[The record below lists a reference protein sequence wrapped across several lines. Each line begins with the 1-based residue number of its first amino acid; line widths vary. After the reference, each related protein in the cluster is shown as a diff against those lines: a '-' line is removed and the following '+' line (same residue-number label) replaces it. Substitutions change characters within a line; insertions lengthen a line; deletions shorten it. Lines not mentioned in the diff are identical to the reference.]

1 MVVGHGRVFG
11 VRRVSVNRWG
21 YFAGAILVGVALLF
35 FLRGSR
41 GGGWA
46 EMPLRAIFYPAQNAV
61 HALSN
66 RVSDLWSGYLLLV
79 DARKESD
86 RLRGEMGL
94 LQEENRRL
102 KEATQRTTRLQVLL
116 DYKTA
121 SPMRLTAAEV
131 VGREPTHW
139 YQTLL
144 LNRGEDEG
152 VRPDMGVVTPDGV
165 AGVVLKT
172 LPHHAQVLLL
182 TDRHAAVAAV
192 VQRTRDG
199 GIVEGLGTETAAGMF
214 RVKYLPLSSEVAVGD
229 LLVTSGLEG
238 SFAAGIP
245 IGHVTHV
252 ARKEGEMFL
261 EVTAAPTAHF
271 SKLEEVF
278 IISDT
283 GVAPTPEI
291 PAPVPQ

>member
-1 MVVGHGRVFG
+1 MN
-11 VRRVSVNRWG
+11 RRG
-21 YFAGAILVGVALLF
+21 YFAGGALLVVVALLF
-35 FLRGSR
+35 FLRGLR
-41 GGGWA
+41 GGAWT
-46 EMPLRAIFYPAQNAV
+46 EVPLRVILYPMQNAV
-61 HALSN
+61 HAISDGAA
-66 RVSDLWSGYLLLV
+66 DLWFGYLSLV
-79 DARKESD
+79 DVRKESE

-102 KEATQRTTRLQVLL
+102 KETAQRTTRLQVLL

-139 YQTLL
+139 YQTILV
-144 LNRGEDEG
+144 NRGEDEG
-152 VRPDMGVVTPDGV
+152 VLPDMGVVTPDGV
-165 AGVVLKT
+165 AGVVLKV

-199 GIVEGLGTETAAGMF
+199 GIVDGLGATTTAGMF

-245 IGHVTHV
+245 IGRVTGV

-261 EVTAAPTAHF
+261 EVTATPTAHF

-283 GVAPTPEI
+283 GVTPTPDVPP
-291 PAPVPQ
+291 PAPQ